1 MKFRSVN
8 ILIRGK
14 CKHFFSLRLISPVF
28 CFPFARL
35 SGFCRFLR
43 LFARRLLPFARMDV
57 VGTFR
62 WHQVTFFLRFVTLSR
77 RSVTPARRLVT
88 YRPRDGMFTAR
99 GTVSIEPAEKS
110 NGDKEKRDEAK
121 GKRDEAKEK
130 NVDVH

>member
-14 CKHFFSLRLISPVF
+14 CKHFFSLRLISPVI
-28 CFPFARL
+28 CFSFARL

-62 WHQVTFFLRFVTLSR
+62 WHQVTLSRRFVTLSR
-77 RSVTPARRLVT
+77 RFVVPARRLVT
-88 YRPRDGMFTAR
+88 YRPRDGKFTAR
-99 GTVSIEPAEKS
+99 GTASLPPV
-110 NGDKEKRDEAK
+110 GR
-121 GKRDEAKEK
+121 
-130 NVDVH
+130 

>member
-35 SGFCRFLR
+35 SCFCRFLR
-43 LFARRLLPFARMDV
+43 LFVRRLLPSARMDV

-62 WHQVTFFLRFVTLSR
+62 WHQVTFFLRFVTPAR
-77 RSVTPARRLVT
+77 RLFASARRLVT
-88 YRPRDGMFTAR
+88 YRPRDGKFTARGTASLPPEGRQVYRPRDGKFTAR
-99 GTVSIEPAEKS
+99 GTVSLPPV
-110 NGDKEKRDEAK
+110 GR
-121 GKRDEAKEK
+121 
-130 NVDVH
+130 